1 MVQNLEV
8 KSPGLLLP
16 TLALL
21 LSIERCTLAP
31 SSLFVVEEVGR
42 LAAGGAGGAVFFF
55 LGFVRKQ
62 ACFFFWEA
70 GKETNIWILKMK
82 LQKMCASFRMNMT
95 F

>member
-21 LSIERCTLAP
+21 LSIERCTLARRRCCHV
-31 SSLFVVEEVGR
+31 VVEEVGR

-62 ACFFFWEA
+62 TCFFL
-70 GKETNIWILKMK
+70 GGG
-82 LQKMCASFRMNMT
+82 
-95 F
+95 